1 MPEHTLAVIDG
12 NSLLHRAFH
21 ALPVTMTAPDGRP
34 TNAAYGFI
42 SMLLKLTE
50 SFDPDT
56 VVVAFDKGRP
66 AFRIEA
72 LARYKVHRPPTP
84 EDLRPQFA
92 IVKELLA
99 SMSVPIVECDGW
111 EGDDLLGTLAIRG
124 EEAGMRVLLFT
135 GDKDAYQLVTDR
147 VSVVTTR
154 QGITDIVVYDPA
166 GVEAR
171 LGVRPDQVADYLG
184 LKGDT
189 SDNIPGV
196 PGIGEKTAAKLI
208 QTYGSLDE
216 VLAHADEVKG
226 RVGENLRANADEA
239 RVSREVATI
248 RRDVPVE
255 CDIEVRSWGVIDGDA
270 VARTFT
276 PYRMVSL
283 VERVLALGRA
293 HARKLVA
300 ADALPAAPQEAPA
313 SVETWPL
320 RHGGEADAA
329 LARALEGGAT
339 IAVSSEDDGGGSLFP
354 GGDLAFALPAREVAI
369 VDAERASAALTDALA
384 RGTVIAPDLKAL
396 VQRFAPPGDRE
407 SRLGAF
413 SDVWDPGRTLDISV
427 AGYVLESNRSAYDI
441 ATLHAELLGRPLFQ
455 PDDGRARQGAHAQ
468 ATLSL
473 AAELRRRLEQD
484 GGWECYARC
493 ELPLIPVLARMED
506 VGLGVDSGVLAG
518 LADELGLR
526 IESVRSAIFELAD
539 VVFTIDSPKQLGE
552 VLFDKLGL
560 PAGRRTK
567 TGYSTDAQVLG
578 ALAPSY
584 PIAAKVMEYRELTK
598 LKSTYVDA
606 LPRLLAEDG
615 RLHTT
620 FNQTVAATGRLS
632 SSNPNLQNIPVR
644 TDLGRRIRA
653 AFVPARPGDVI
664 VSADYSQIE
673 LRVLADLSGDQAL
686 AEAFG
691 SGRDF
696 HTETAARVFDVD
708 RDHISPEHRR
718 RAKAVNFGIVYG
730 ISAHGLSESLGIG
743 RAEAQAMIDRYFAAY
758 PRVRTFLDETV
769 AEAHRTGYAVTRY
782 GRRRHI
788 PELRSSNYSLR
799 SFGERTAMNHPM
811 QGTAADIM
819 KLAMIE
825 VDRRIR
831 EEGLAARMVLQVHDE
846 LVFESPRD
854 ELEHLS
860 AMVRESMER
869 VDQLAVPLVASVSWG
884 EDWASAK

>member
-1 MPEHTLAVIDG
+1 VPEHILAVIDG

-56 VVVAFDKGRP
+56 VVAAFDKGRP
-66 AFRIEA
+66 AFRTEA
-72 LARYKVHRPPTP
+72 LARYKIHRPPTP
-84 EDLRPQFA
+84 DELRPQFG
-92 IVKELLA
+92 IVKELLGA
-99 SMSVPIVECDGW
+99 MSVPVVECEGW
-111 EGDDLLGTLAIRG
+111 EGDDLLGTLALRG

-147 VSVVTTR
+147 VSVVTTK

-166 GVEAR
+166 AVEAR

-216 VLAHADEVKG
+216 VLAHADEVPG
-226 RVGENLRANADEA
+226 RVGVNLRENAEEA
-239 RVSREVATI
+239 RVSRQVATI
-248 RRDVPVE
+248 RRDVPVDCE
-255 CDIEVRSWGVIDGDA
+255 IEVRSWGAIDPDA

-283 VERVLALGRA
+283 VERILALGRA
-293 HARKLVA
+293 HAGKLAEASAPAASEPPTAPDAWPVRRSDDGDRALQKALDAAESVA
-300 ADALPAAPQEAPA
+300 A
-313 SVETWPL
+313 SF
-320 RHGGEADAA
+320 EAD
-329 LARALEGGAT
+329 
-339 IAVSSEDDGGGSLFP
+339 DGSLFP
-354 GGDLAFALPAREVAI
+354 CGDLAFALPSREVAF
-369 VDAERASAALTDALA
+369 VAAERAGDALTAALTGAA
-384 RGTVIAPDLKAL
+384 VVAPDLKAL

-407 SRLGAF
+407 SRLGRF
-413 SDVWDPGRTLDISV
+413 SEAWEPVRTFDVAV
-427 AGYVLESNRSAYDI
+427 AGYVLESNRSAYDV
-441 ATLHAELLGRPLFQ
+441 ATLYAEYFGRSLPE
-455 PDDGRARQGAHAQ
+455 PDDPAARQAARAQ
-468 ATLSL
+468 GTLEL
-473 AAELRRRLEQD
+473 AAELRHRLEQD
-484 GGWECYARC
+484 AGWECYSRC

-506 VGLGVDSGVLAG
+506 VGLGVDSDALGQLAEEFG
-518 LADELGLR
+518 AR
-526 IESVRSAIFELAD
+526 IDRVRTEIFELAGTE
-539 VVFTIDSPKQLGE
+539 FTIDSPKQLGE
-552 VLFDKLGL
+552 VLFDKLQL
-560 PAGRRTK
+560 PVGRRTK
-567 TGYSTDAQVLG
+567 TGYSTDAKVL
-578 ALAPSY
+578 AQLAASH
-584 PIAAKVMEYRELTK
+584 PIAAKVTEYRELTK

-606 LPRLLAEDG
+606 LPRLLGEDG

-632 SSNPNLQNIPVR
+632 SSNPNLQNIPIR
-644 TDLGRRIRA
+644 TDLGRRIRR
-653 AFVPARPGDVI
+653 AFVPARQKDVI

-673 LRVLADLSGDQAL
+673 LRVLADLSGDEAL
-686 AEAFG
+686 GEAFI

-696 HTETAARVFDVD
+696 HTETAARVFELD
-708 RDHISPEHRR
+708 RDHVDPEHRR

-730 ISAHGLSESLGIG
+730 ISAHGLSQSIG
-743 RAEAQAMIDRYFAAY
+743 VDRGEAQAMIDRYFAAY
-758 PRVRTFLDETV
+758 PKVRIFLDETV

-788 PELRSSNYSLR
+788 PELRSSNYSIR

-819 KLAMIE
+819 KLAMID

-831 EEGLAARMVLQVHDE
+831 EDGFAARMVLQVHDE

-854 ELEHLS
+854 ELDAL
-860 AMVRESMER
+860 ADMVRDAMEN
-869 VDQLAVPLVASVSWG
+869 VDRLAVPLVADVNWG